1 MKINNEI
8 PLISVVVPSYNHK
21 QFIEKTIVSVC
32 MQDYERIQLIVID
45 DGSTDGSVEFIR
57 ELQSRYKHLIESF
70 IYIAKVN
77 TGLAKTLNLS
87 IHKYVSGSFITIIAS
102 DDYLLEGSLSLRHK
116 AIIKTSADVV
126 FSECTRVDENGVQL
140 GEVVFSKERFVNL
153 ADLSVRSNFL
163 PAPSAFYRTSALKEI
178 GGFDES
184 LWFEDLDMWLCLL
197 KADYKLFLL
206 KEVLVCY
213 RNVSGSMSKQAE
225 KIYQCSCQIMDKHSD
240 IRGMEFR
247 RAWVFLSY
255 YKVAGYKNK
264 KNHSKANFSLVKVDK
279 SNIHLCSHQH
289 GWPLV

>member
-57 ELQSRYKHLIESF
+57 KLQSKYKHLIEGF
-70 IYIAKVN
+70 IYITKVN
-77 TGLAKTLNLS
+77 TGLANTLNLS
-87 IHKYVSGSFITIIAS
+87 INQYVSGSFMTIIAS
-102 DDYLLEGSLSLRHK
+102 DDYLLEGSLRLRLK
-116 AIIKTSADVV
+116 AITKISADVV
-126 FSECTRVDENGVQL
+126 FSECTRVDENDVQL
-140 GEVVFSKERFVNL
+140 GDVLFTNERFVKL
-153 ADLSVRSNFL
+153 ADFSVRSNFL
-163 PAPSAFYRTSALKEI
+163 PAPSAFFRTSVLKKI

-184 LWFEDLDMWLCLL
+184 LWFEDLDMWLSLL
-197 KADYKLFLL
+197 KADCKLFIS
-206 KEVLVCY
+206 KGVLVCY
-213 RNVSGSMSKQAE
+213 RDVPGSMSKQAE

-240 IRGMEFR
+240 IKGMGFR

-264 KNHSKANFSLVKVDK
+264 KNHVKAILALLKLISPTFIYTRINTA
-279 SNIHLCSHQH
+279 
-289 GWPLV
+289 GR